1 MLQFAGMMWCL
12 QVLGK
17 RLGPAFKSLLPKI
30 KDLSSEAVQE
40 FLASGVLVV
49 DGHTLTKEEVR
60 FLVYILI
67 CWYFLY
73 E

>member
-1 MLQFAGMMWCL
+1 MMWCL

-49 DGHTLTKEEVR
+49 DGHTLTKEEV
-60 FLVYILI
+60 
-67 CWYFLY
+67 
-73 E
+73 